1 MKELFANG
9 VMMKK
14 HQVTSIIT
22 IASCSHYSLSSIM
35 NYHLKIQL
43 QSISEF
49 QLPFNY
55 VFTLLF
61 LSDEIRVKMEQN
73 FPHYSIKCFYV
84 QYQHNITG
92 LLFLNSWTIC
102 FFSLSTYLSPDEE
115 RGCDTFNGFCL

>member
-1 MKELFANG
+1 
-9 VMMKK
+9 MKK

-55 VFTLLF
+55 VVTLLF

-102 FFSLSTYLSPDEE
+102 FLACQLICHQMRRGGMTPLQGFASDCSLK
-115 RGCDTFNGFCL
+115 